1 MLFFLLLVFLL
12 ITTPFWGTELKFN
25 YQPAKNNLEDFPTE
39 ELKLILPQIRG
50 IKDFQCRQGKC
61 RIDLYPLLIS
71 YTLKGFS
78 PFAKPK
84 LEKFLGLK
92 TFYRYPEETLASA
105 ANNIVFF
112 LRNNGYLDASV
123 KSILEINKKG
133 YAKLKI
139 VGSEGNL
146 YIWGGF
152 NFKGKKC
159 FKPTNFYQKYNKPF
173 GIPFSFI
180 NLYNAVDLAGDICKK
195 KGFFESF
202 VYYTEPFE
210 VKKETLFHFFWRDL
224 KTNPV
229 WALNLLSRY
238 VDILVDNPIRGIY
251 LFFKP
256 LNSVY
261 PTLYIW
267 AKGIPY
273 RITFKGNKYFST
285 EYLNR
290 LVEDILKKRGF
301 LSPLELQ
308 KAIVNLYHSQ
318 GFFDV
323 RIEILFFGKNLVVK
337 ISEGK
342 RYKLKIEFH
351 PPIKGFFLKPPT
363 YYEKKYEFELLKE
376 LKTFLHSK
384 GFLFKDI
391 KIHTEIDRNKKVVI
405 LTVFIDGLRK
415 VRIVLQKKIDIP
427 NKSIRDLVIQILK
440 KEKPYNL
447 LLDKA
452 KVKTLRE
459 KIKTLLDKFGCE
471 NPYADIEV
479 KDLRTRVEIIEKVS
493 CKRILKFGHTA
504 FWIEG
509 RIKRSE
515 LKYLLVDFY
524 GRRFNRK
531 LVDML
536 RNRIALSN
544 LFESYTIKLVRNKK
558 VIPLVEGVEKK
569 PISLE
574 GQVGFSSDEG
584 YLMDLALK
592 ITDPFGFGSRFS
604 IRYRLASKRT
614 LYQLSYLD
622 DYLLSAKTFGGAN
635 LFKKYEEHRDF
646 NLSTKGYSITLGYHL
661 NLYTDLA
668 VSYISTLFG
677 LDTLLTNTKSG
688 RLEKISLSGELY
700 YPIYRGLVRKG
711 LLNAFFQLSEG
722 INTFKFFKTS
732 IGLDFSLFL
741 KEIYTSLKISVGYV
755 SSNAPI
761 FEKFYLGGIKN
772 LKGFSYES
780 VAPPGGG
787 DIYWYI
793 GNEWGIPLFKPLYLF
808 GGFDVGNCVKKGE
821 NPFGVIKKDI
831 FVGVGGLTAAGPI
844 RFVLAIPLKNRIQ
857 IQDFKYLFLIGFN
870 F

>member
-1 MLFFLLLVFLL
+1 MFLFLLLFLL
-12 ITTPFWGTELKFN
+12 LTLPVTGTELKFN
-25 YQPAKNNLEDFPTE
+25 FQPAKNNLKNFSVE
-39 ELKLILPQIRG
+39 ELNLIFPRIRG
-50 IKDFQCRQGKC
+50 IKDFHCWKNRCQ
-61 RIDLYPLLIS
+61 IDLYPLLIS

-78 PFAKPK
+78 PFAKAK

-123 KSILEINKKG
+123 KSILKINKKG

-146 YIWGGF
+146 YIWGGYL
-152 NFKGKKC
+152 FKGKKC
-159 FKPTNFYQKYNKPF
+159 FKPKEFYRKYNKPF

-180 NLYNAVDLAGDICKK
+180 NLYNAVDLAGNICKK
-195 KGFFESF
+195 KGYFESF
-202 VYYTEPFE
+202 AYYIEPFE
-210 VKKETLFHFFWRDL
+210 VKEETLFHFLWLDFKR
-224 KTNPV
+224 NPV
-229 WALNLLSRY
+229 WALDLLSQY
-238 VDILVDNPIRGIY
+238 MDILVDNPFKGIY

-261 PTLYIW
+261 PTIYIW

-273 RITFKGNKYFST
+273 RITFRGNKYFST
-285 EYLNR
+285 QYLNG
-290 LVEDILKKRGF
+290 LVKNLLERNGF
-301 LSPLELQ
+301 LSPLALQ
-308 KAIVNLYHSQ
+308 DALLNLYHSY

-323 RIEILFFGKNLVVK
+323 KIKIYFFEKKLIVK
-337 ISEGK
+337 ILEGQ
-342 RYKLKIEFH
+342 RYKLKVKLH
-351 PPIKGFFLKPPT
+351 PTIKGF
-363 YYEKKYEFELLKE
+363 LLKFPNYYRKDYE
-376 LKTFLHSK
+376 SKLLKGLKKFLYSK

-391 KIHTEIDRNKKVVI
+391 KIHTGIDRNKKLVV
-405 LTVFIDGLRK
+405 LTVFIEGLRK
-415 VRIVLQKKIDIP
+415 VRIVTRKEINIP
-427 NKSIRDLVIQILK
+427 NKSIRNLVVQILK
-440 KEKPYNL
+440 EEKPYNL
-447 LLDKA
+447 LKDKTKLA
-452 KVKTLRE
+452 TLKE
-459 KIKTLLDKFGCE
+459 KIKSLLDKFGCA
-471 NPYADIEV
+471 NPYVDIKV
-479 KDLRTRVEIIEKVS
+479 RDLKTYIEILEKVS

-504 FWIEG
+504 FWVEG
-509 RIKRSE
+509 RIKKRE
-515 LKYLLVDFY
+515 LNYLMVDFY
-524 GRRFNRK
+524 GKRFNQK

-544 LFESYTIKLVRNKK
+544 LFESYTIKLIKNKEI
-558 VIPLVEGVEKK
+558 IPLVEGVEKK
-569 PISLE
+569 PISVE
-574 GQVGFSSDEG
+574 GQIGFSSDEG
-584 YLMDLALK
+584 YLMDTALK
-592 ITDPFGFGSRFS
+592 ITDPLGFGSRFS

-622 DYLLSAKTFGGAN
+622 DYFLSARTFSGAS

-646 NLSTKGYSITLGYHL
+646 NLSTKGYSLTIGYHL

-668 VSYISTLFG
+668 ISYISSLFG
-677 LDTLLTNTKSG
+677 LDTILTNTKSG

-700 YPIYRGLVRKG
+700 YPIYRGLVKKG
-711 LLNAFFQLSEG
+711 LLNAFFQVSEG
-722 INTFKFFKTS
+722 INKFRYLKTS

-741 KEIYTSLKISVGYV
+741 GKVYTSLKTSFGYV
-755 SSNAPI
+755 SPDAPI

-772 LKGFSYES
+772 LKGFNYES

-808 GGFDVGNCVKKGE
+808 GGLDVGNCVKRGE
-821 NPFGVIKKDI
+821 NPFGIIKKDI

-844 RFVLAIPLKNRIQ
+844 RFVLAIPLHNRIQ